1 MKMTNKLLL
10 FLLAIFSVSANAN
23 WVGRWESKGNDV
35 VIGLSSEP
43 NNPQLGKNSLLVIGY
58 SKKNNCNPVVSVL
71 VIKGQ
76 SIGTPISQKTSKSKK
91 NQLILNVGSQ
101 EFSTETKLTEYTNA
115 VEFAMLGNQ
124 LLVNALSNQN
134 ISFGAKIGNTSL
146 LDFKSASNF
155 ISANQIARQN
165 CR

>member
-10 FLLAIFSVSANAN
+10 FLLAIFSVCAIAN

-115 VEFAMLGNQ
+115 VEFANVALCSAGSTAAIRPFIGNQ
-124 LLVNALSNQN
+124 NW
-134 ISFGAKIGNTSL
+134 GGIGTTLNSPTQTL
-146 LDFKSASNF
+146 TLRFY
-155 ISANQIARQN
+155 
-165 CR
+165 

>member
-1 MKMTNKLLL
+1 MKTKNKILLI
-10 FLLAIFSVSANAN
+10 LLAIISVSAKAN

-43 NNPQLGKNSLLVIGY
+43 NNPQKGKNSLLVIGY
-58 SKKNNCNPVVSVL
+58 FKKNNCNPVVSVL

-76 SIGTPISQKTSKSKK
+76 SIGNPISQKTSKSKK
-91 NQLILNVGSQ
+91 NQLILQVGSQ
-101 EFSTETKLTEYTNA
+101 EFTTETKFTEYSNA
-115 VEFAMLGNQ
+115 VEFAMMGNQ
-124 LLVNALSNQN
+124 LLVNALSDQN
-134 ISFGAKIGNTSL
+134 VSFNAKIGSTSL

-155 ISANQIARQN
+155 TIANQIARQN